1 MNIGRT
7 ILLTATALF
16 CGSLSFAQTNVTER
30 ITNPGFEK
38 NLDGWE
44 NNGMQAQS
52 NNSFTLKVGNVYCEK
67 WVSSGNKVPNVY
79 VRQTLTDLPVG
90 TYTLK
95 AVAQNI
101 QQNSTAKQKGA
112 FIFAND
118 DQTEVSTAASY
129 SVQTTICD
137 GELQLGFLTKSCT
150 GNYVTVDDF
159 QLTLEEPTEQTY
171 TLLHAEMQQVVDEA
185 QAASQHLDIPE
196 QQALDAAIQAVEAL
210 IQQQTT
216 EGVAEA
222 VLHLRKTLFG
232 YRIATST
239 GTAPAVT
246 THPYVAAGAT
256 GALGRSTV
264 KGTNILEKGFCW
276 STEHMPTV
284 LDNRSTLAY
293 ENNGAIYMM
302 KDLKPATIYYVRA
315 YAMTKDYAV
324 GYGEEVKV
332 ITLPKG
338 NIKWTYDY
346 GADAAA
352 NNRIAS
358 ATQEAVEYYNNWTS
372 STGLTLQVHYGA
384 GTPTADCSYGGWMR
398 VGPNA
403 SYQRTGTILHEAA
416 HGHGIGTQ
424 GRWWDGNLF
433 SGGWKGYRATQLVR
447 FFENSTTATL
457 KGDGTHMWPYG
468 INGANEDDGRV
479 MTYIANVMMV
489 HAVHEDGLIPSGHGG
504 CMPSYCFVHEDSVK
518 YYLTSESDA
527 CGSGLAYL
535 TENNLGTLQ
544 WKTPEVDVTTDDAF
558 AWYLGYD
565 PKRQLYTLRN
575 AQSGRFFSYA
585 SGIKTAKKST
595 ATITEYFHLMAA
607 REETVMVPGNDGFKT
622 RGYWIMAGN
631 DVANPSTLTATAQGK
646 TSAQAQNLASSAT
659 AQRWFILTADE
670 VACASEGKVLTL
682 REDVTDLTAQWRKVM
697 ATPSRDNVEGTGSV
711 AQLEAALSQ
720 AESRA
725 ESETTPVGL
734 SQLLADTRQA
744 GMDFLMSVSATSA
757 NEPFDL
763 TFLLTNPTL
772 RENAEGWTV
781 SQAPAIGYGCAEYF
795 QTSFDLNQTLQSM
808 PLGNYRITVQGFQR
822 PGAWNA
828 IYDAFLSDSV
838 AGINANL
845 YAGTKTAKF
854 RHACADAQTK
864 KLSGTEK
871 EVATGLFIPDNMQAA
886 SLYFDKGLYLNT
898 LDYTHTSTTATT
910 KNLKLGV
917 KGTNAASG
925 YWCIFRNF
933 GLYFYGQFDPLNPDV
948 DAIRQVEA
956 GAEDAPFYDLQGRRV
971 QAPSR
976 GLYIRNGR
984 IMLVK

>member
-1 MNIGRT
+1 MNIRRT
-7 ILLTATALF
+7 ILLAATALLS
-16 CGSLSFAQTNVTER
+16 GSLSFAQTDVTER
-30 ITNPGFEK
+30 IVNPSFEK

-67 WVSSGNKVPNVY
+67 WVSSGNKVSNAY
-79 VRQTLTDLPVG
+79 IRQTLTDLPVG

-101 QQNSTAKQKGA
+101 QQKSTAKQKGA

-118 DQTEVSTAASY
+118 NQTEVSAAASY

-159 QLTLEEPTEQTY
+159 QLTLEEPTEETY
-171 TLLHAEMQQVVDEA
+171 TLLHADMQKSVDEA
-185 QAASQHLDIPE
+185 QPANKHLDTPE
-196 QQALDAAIQAVEAL
+196 PQAFDAAIQAVEAL
-210 IQQQTT
+210 LLEQTT

-239 GTAPAVT
+239 GTAPTVT

-276 STEHMPTV
+276 STEHNPTV

-293 ENNGAIYMM
+293 DNNGTIYMM
-302 KDLKPATIYYVRA
+302 KDLTPATVYYVRA

-346 GADAAA
+346 GADEAA
-352 NNRIAS
+352 NNRIAT
-358 ATQEAVEYYNNWTS
+358 ATQEATEYYNNWTS
-372 STGLTLQVHYGA
+372 STGLTLQVHYGS

-416 HGHGIGTQ
+416 HGHGVGTQ

-433 SGGWKGYRATQLVR
+433 SGGWKGYRANQLMQ
-447 FFENSTTATL
+447 FFENSPTASV
-457 KGDGTHMWPYG
+457 KGDKTHVWPYG

-479 MTYIANVMMV
+479 MTYIANVMLI
-489 HAVHEDGLIPSGHGG
+489 HALHEDGLIPSGHGG
-504 CMPSYCFVHEDSVK
+504 HIPSYCFPQEDDVK
-518 YYLTSESDA
+518 YYLTSENMG
-527 CGSGLAYL
+527 CGMGMAYL
-535 TENNLGTLQ
+535 TETSTGTLH
-544 WKTPEVDVTTDDAF
+544 WLVPEGEVTADDAF
-558 AWYLGYD
+558 AWYITYD
-565 PKRQLYTLRN
+565 PKRQLYALRN
-575 AQSGRFFSYA
+575 AASGRYFSYA
-585 SGIKTAKKST
+585 SGIKTAKKSSLT
-595 ATITEYFHLMAA
+595 TTEYFHFMAA
-607 REETVMVPGNDGFKT
+607 REESGLQSGEDEFSA

-631 DVANPSTLTATAQGK
+631 DVANPNTLTALAQGK
-646 TSAQAQNLASSAT
+646 TTAQAQDLASSAT

-670 VACASEGKVLTL
+670 VAGASKARAQVM
-682 REDVTDLTAQWRKVM
+682 REDIKALAANWRKVLE
-697 ATPSRDNVEGTGSV
+697 TPCRENVEGNDSPALLQSRLEEAENLAAGETSLSV
-711 AQLEAALSQ
+711 LNQLCEDIKQS
-720 AESRA
+720 
-725 ESETTPVGL
+725 
-734 SQLLADTRQA
+734 
-744 GMDFLMSVSATSA
+744 GMDYLLSVSATSED
-757 NEPFDL
+757 NPFDL
-763 TFLLTNPTL
+763 TFLMTNPTL
-772 RENAEGWTV
+772 DEDVQGWNNTNTPGF
-781 SQAPAIGYGCAEYF
+781 SFGCAEFF
-795 QTSFDLNQTLQSM
+795 QTSFDMNQTLRSM
-808 PLGNYRITVQGFQR
+808 PVGNYRITVQGFQR

-828 IYDAFLSDSV
+828 IYDAFLNGT
-838 AGINANL
+838 ATINSTL
-845 YAGTKTAKF
+845 YAGTKSVKF
-854 RHACADAQTK
+854 SHICRDAQSA
-864 KLSGTEK
+864 KLGGTEK

-886 SLYFDKGLYLNT
+886 GLYFDKGLYLNT
-898 LDYTHTSTTATT
+898 LDYTHTSTTATA

-917 KGTNAASG
+917 KGTNTASG
-925 YWCIFRNF
+925 YWSIFRNF
-933 GLYFYGQFDPLNPDV
+933 GLYYYGQFDPLNPDV
-948 DAIRQVEA
+948 DAIREVEA
-956 GAEDAPFYDLQGRRV
+956 TGQEGRLFDLQGRPVMRAV
-971 QAPSR
+971 K
-976 GLYIRNGR
+976 GLYIQDGR
-984 IMLVK
+984 LVIVK